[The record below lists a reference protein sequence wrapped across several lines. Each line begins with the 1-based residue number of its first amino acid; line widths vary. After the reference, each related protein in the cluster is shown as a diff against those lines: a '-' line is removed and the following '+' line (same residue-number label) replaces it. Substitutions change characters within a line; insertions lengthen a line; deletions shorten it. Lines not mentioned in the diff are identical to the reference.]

1 MKMEQ
6 SMKSWLKASINSYE
20 IMVEGEYQLMDLKEK
35 NGYFCDCGSIRVKF
49 VEIGVEGY
57 GNAKATKIE
66 EDDKDNKYEESKKM
80 LRMKKR
86 VKMKVNKIKIIS
98 E

>member
-1 MKMEQ
+1 MSTTKD
-6 SMKSWLKASINSYE
+6 
-20 IMVEGEYQLMDLKEK
+20 VDLKQK
-35 NGYFCDCGSIRVKF
+35 NGFFRDCGSIRVKF

-80 LRMKKR
+80 LSMKKR
-86 VKMKVNKIKIIS
+86 IKTKVNKIKRIS